1 MTTMINGFDNFD
13 KLSKDNVDVAM
24 KSADAFT
31 KGLQAIATES
41 ADYSKRSFEAGSE
54 AFEKLLAAK
63 SLDAAVEVQTDFVR
77 TAYEGYVGQMS
88 KVSEIFQDMAKS
100 AYKPYEGLMGKFGG

>member
-1 MTTMINGFDNFD
+1 
-13 KLSKDNVDVAM
+13 
-24 KSADAFT
+24 
-31 KGLQAIATES
+31 
-41 ADYSKRSFEAGSE
+41 
-54 AFEKLLAAK
+54 
-63 SLDAAVEVQTDFVR
+63 VR